1 LPRFA
6 LEIRETIHERV
17 NAPQMWD
24 APGYFQ
30 SLANLGFELQMPGV
44 VPAGEGT
51 LRVKTGITRATG
63 GYNRIDCLK
72 AELDRTPHQNA
83 R

>member
-30 SLANLGFELQMPGV
+30 SLANLGFELQVEDDWSDNVAPIYALGGNVRMSRFEGN
-44 VPAGEGT
+44 VPHS
-51 LRVKTGITRATG
+51 L
-63 GYNRIDCLK
+63 
-72 AELDRTPHQNA
+72 
-83 R
+83 